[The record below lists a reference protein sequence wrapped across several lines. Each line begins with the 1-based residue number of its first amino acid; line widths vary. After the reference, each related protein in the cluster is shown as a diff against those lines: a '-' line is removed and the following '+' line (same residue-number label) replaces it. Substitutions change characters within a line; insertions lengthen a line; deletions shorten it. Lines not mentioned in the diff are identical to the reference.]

1 MRIKNIESLHCDA
14 GWRNFSFLKI
24 TTDEGVTGYSEY
36 NESYGSNGVSKV
48 IEKLSP
54 TIIGAEA
61 LGHETIFTRL
71 YAMTRQAPGG
81 INAQAIA
88 AIENA
93 LLDIKGKALG
103 VPCYELLGGK
113 LRDRLPLYWSHCG
126 TYRMNETT
134 AKFIGKPVLTSIEGL
149 AELGS
154 EVRESGFTALKCNMY
169 RFGENHYVHSPGF
182 ARTTSIP
189 GAPELNADSSLLREL
204 EQQISAIREG
214 SGDEVDILLDMNFNF
229 KTEGYLRV
237 IKALRDFNLFWY
249 ELDVFNPEALSYI
262 RQQSRETIA
271 SCESLYG
278 HREFRRYFETQAM
291 DVAIIDVPWNGAWQ
305 SYKIAAMAD
314 AYETNVAPHNFYGH
328 LCTMMSAH
336 FCASIPNFRIME
348 IDIDDVPWKDDLV
361 EHPPEIKNG
370 ELIVP
375 DRPGWGTDLNEEAI
389 AAYPPKR

>member
-1 MRIKNIESLHCDA
+1 VRIKHIESLHCDA

-24 TTDEGVTGYSEY
+24 TTDEGLTGYSEY
-36 NESYGSNGVSKV
+36 NESYGSSGVSKV
-48 IEKLSP
+48 IEKLTP
-54 TIIGAEA
+54 VIIGAEA

-103 VPCYELLGGK
+103 VPCYDLLGGK
-113 LRDRLPLYWSHCG
+113 IRDRLPLYWSHCG
-126 TYRMNETT
+126 TYRMNEVT
-134 AKFIGKPVLTSIEGL
+134 ANFIGKPVLSSIEGL
-149 AELGS
+149 IELGS
-154 EVRESGFTALKCNMY
+154 EVRESGFGALKCNMY
-169 RFGENHYVHSPGF
+169 RFGENQYVHSPGF
-182 ARTTSIP
+182 ARSSRVP
-189 GAPELNADSSLLREL
+189 GAPELNADTSLLREL
-204 EQQISAIREG
+204 EQQISAIRKG
-214 SGDEVDILLDMNFNF
+214 AGDEVDILLDMNFNF

-237 IKALRDFNLFWY
+237 IKALRHFNLFWY
-249 ELDVFNPEALSYI
+249 ELDIFNPEALAYI
-262 RQQSRETIA
+262 RQQSGETIA

-278 HREFRRYFETQAM
+278 HREFRRYFEAQAM

-336 FCASIPNFRIME
+336 FCAAIPNFRIME

-361 EHPPEIKNG
+361 THPPQIKDG

-375 DRPGWGTDLNEEAI
+375 DRPGWGSDLNEEAI
-389 AAYPPKR
+389 AAHPPK

>member
-1 MRIKNIESLHCDA
+1 MRIKHIESLHCDA

-24 TTDEGVTGYSEY
+24 TTDEDITGYSEY

-54 TIIGAEA
+54 VVIGAEA

-113 LRDRLPLYWSHCG
+113 IRDRLPLYWSHCG

-134 AKFIGKPVLTSIEGL
+134 AKFIGKPVLSSIEGL
-149 AELGS
+149 VELGS
-154 EVRESGFTALKCNMY
+154 EVCESGFGALKCNMY
-169 RFGENHYVHSPGF
+169 RFGETNHVHSPGF
-182 ARTTSIP
+182 ARGTRVP

-204 EQQISAIREG
+204 EKQISAIRQG
-214 SGDEVDILLDMNFNF
+214 AGDEVDILLDMNFNF

-237 IKALRDFNLFWY
+237 IKALKHFNLFWY
-249 ELDVFNPEALSYI
+249 ELDIFNPEALAYI
-262 RQQSRETIA
+262 RQQSSEAIA

-314 AYETNVAPHNFYGH
+314 AYETNIAPHNFYGH

-336 FCASIPNFRIME
+336 FCAAVPNFRIME

-361 EHPPEIKNG
+361 THPPQIKDG
-370 ELIVP
+370 ELLVP
-375 DRPGWGTDLNEEAI
+375 DRPGWGIDLNEEAI
-389 AAYPPKR
+389 AAHPPK